1 MGTVVSASKR
11 KGGGKKKMLFMAIF
25 TWEPEKTDEVVKRRA
40 KEKIPEGIKMVGEWN
55 DLGRGRVFRLFE
67 AVDPKVILAM
77 SFTWEDLGKAEI
89 VPVMETEEVLKL
101 MPKPPILHPRAQ

>member
-1 MGTVVSASKR
+1 MGTLVSASKR
-11 KGGGKKKMLFMAIF
+11 KGGGKKKMLFMSIY
-25 TWEPEKTDEVVKRRA
+25 TWEPEKGDEVVKRRA
-40 KEKIPEGIKMVGEWN
+40 TEKIPEGIKMVGEWK

-77 SFTWEDLGKAEI
+77 SSAWEDLGKTEI

-101 MPKPPILHPRAQ
+101 LPKG

>member
-25 TWEPEKTDEVVKRRA
+25 TWEPEKGDEVIKRRA
-40 KEKIPEGIKMVGEWN
+40 TEKILEGIKMVGEWK

-67 AVDPKVILAM
+67 ATDPTVILAM
-77 SFTWEDLGKAEI
+77 SSAWCDLGKTEF
-89 VPVMETEEVLKL
+89 VPVIETEEVLKL
-101 MPKPPILHPRAQ
+101 LPTG